1 MLVLTRGPNES
12 LLIGDNV
19 VITVLNVSSN
29 ERGTPQVRIGIEA
42 PREITVLRDEVARR
56 EQKAKAQDFE

>member
-19 VITVLNVSSN
+19 VVTILNVSN
-29 ERGTPQVRIGIEA
+29 NPRGAPQVRIGIEA
-42 PREITVLRDEVARR
+42 PREITILRDEVARR
-56 EQKAKAQDFE
+56 EQQGKDRDGE